1 MKLLLLTIL
10 LLMASMPIRA
20 NDLSTHLLYYT
31 LYEMLI
37 IYCIFVTI
45 NA

>member
-10 LLMASMPIRA
+10 LLMASMPLRA
-20 NDLSTHLLYYT
+20 NDLHTHLLCYT
-31 LYEMLI
+31 LYEVLI